1 MSFPS
6 REAVAFYPLLNP
18 NTWAPKWR
26 TNEPPLTASSGGRRF
41 CVVSKVIPSPEKRAT
56 SKPLSGEAGEEEDSF
71 LSEADVDFDE
81 TSA

>member
-6 REAVAFYPLLNP
+6 REAVAFYSFLNP
-18 NTWAPKWR
+18 NTWALKWR
-26 TNEPPLTASSGGRRF
+26 TNEPPPTASPGGRRF
-41 CVVSKVIPSPEKRAT
+41 CVVSKVIPSPKKRAT

-81 TSA
+81 TLA